1 MGLFNTLCETSRDAF
16 ESYANSL
23 RPGDQTY
30 DHVSEEKKAR
40 FEAARGFFENLF
52 DNSMNTKKDFT
63 LSIREPDETRQSAG
77 GFLWQKTVDVDGSGF
92 FLDGESLCLA
102 SEFLKN
108 VDQFLV
114 FAAPHPDT
122 GVSSLTFEWRVDDV
136 RF

>member
-23 RPGDQTY
+23 RTGDQTY

-40 FEAARGFFENLF
+40 FETARGVFENLF
-52 DNSMNTKKDFT
+52 EKSENTKKDFT
-63 LSIREPDETRQSAG
+63 LSIREPDATRQSAG

-92 FLDGESLCLA
+92 YLDGESLSLA
-102 SEFLKN
+102 SEFLEN
-108 VDQFLV
+108 VDRFLV
-114 FAAPHPDT
+114 YGSPHPDT
-122 GVSSLTFEWRVDDV
+122 GVSSLTVEWRVDDV